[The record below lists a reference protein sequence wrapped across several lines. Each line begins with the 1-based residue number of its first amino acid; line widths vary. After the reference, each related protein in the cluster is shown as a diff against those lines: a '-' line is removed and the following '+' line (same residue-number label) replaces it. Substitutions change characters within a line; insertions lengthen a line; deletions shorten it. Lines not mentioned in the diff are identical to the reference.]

1 MQYDLSNPLHK
12 EQFKIRCNYL
22 FSKGCIVELTEKK
35 PKRTT
40 QQNKCLHTLLGFF
53 ACETGNTLEY
63 VKQNYYKKLVN
74 PAIFT
79 RRINDK
85 FLGEMEVL
93 RSSTDLDTAEMT
105 TSIDRFR
112 NWSASVAGIYLPAAN
127 EQQMLIYAQQ
137 EIERNKEF
145 I

>member
-40 QQNKCLHTLLGFF
+40 QQNKYLHTLLGFF

-127 EQQMLIYAQQ
+127 EHQMLIYAQR
-137 EIERNKEF
+137 EIQRNQEF

>member
-40 QQNKCLHTLLGFF
+40 QQNKYLHTLLGFF

-74 PAIFT
+74 PTIFT
-79 RRINDK
+79 RKINDK
-85 FLGEMEVL
+85 FLGEVEVL

-105 TSIDRFR
+105 LSIDRFR

-127 EQQMLIYAQQ
+127 EHQMLIYAQQ
-137 EIERNKEF
+137 EIQRNQEF

>member
-1 MQYDLSNPLHK
+1 MQYDLSNLLHK
-12 EQFKIRCNYL
+12 EQFKMRCNYL

-35 PKRTT
+35 PKRAT
-40 QQNKCLHTLLGFF
+40 QQNKYLHTLLGFF

-79 RRINDK
+79 RKINDK
-85 FLGEMEVL
+85 FLGEVEVL

-105 TSIDRFR
+105 TSIERFR
-112 NWSASVAGIYLPAAN
+112 NWASAECGVYLPSPD
-127 EQQMLIYAQQ
+127 EERLLQLM
-137 EIERNKEF
+137 EIEIDRNKTF

>member
-40 QQNKCLHTLLGFF
+40 QQNKYLHTLLGFF
-53 ACETGNTLEY
+53 ACETGNTLEC

-127 EQQMLIYAQQ
+127 EHQMLIYAQQ
-137 EIERNKEF
+137 EIQRNQEF

>member
-12 EQFKIRCNYL
+12 EQFKMRCNYL

-40 QQNKCLHTLLGFF
+40 QQNKYLHTLLGFF

-79 RRINDK
+79 RKINDK
-85 FLGEMEVL
+85 FLGEVEVL

-127 EQQMLIYAQQ
+127 EHQMLIYAQQ
-137 EIERNKEF
+137 EIQRNQEF

>member
-1 MQYDLSNPLHK
+1 MQPSIL
-12 EQFKIRCNYL
+12 
-22 FSKGCIVELTEKK
+22 KGLYCGTDGKK

-40 QQNKCLHTLLGFF
+40 QQNKYLHTLLGFF

-85 FLGEMEVL
+85 FLGEVEVL

-105 TSIDRFR
+105 MSIERFR
-112 NWSASVAGIYLPAAN
+112 NWASAECGVYLPSPD
-127 EQQMLIYAQQ
+127 EERLLQLM
-137 EIERNKEF
+137 EIEIDRNKTF

>member
-40 QQNKCLHTLLGFF
+40 QQNKYLHTLLGFF

-63 VKQNYYKKLVN
+63 VKQNYYKKLVH

-79 RRINDK
+79 RKINDK
-85 FLGEMEVL
+85 FLGEVEVL

-105 TSIDRFR
+105 LSIDRFR

-127 EQQMLIYAQQ
+127 EHQMLIYAQQ
-137 EIERNKEF
+137 EIQRNQEF

>member
-1 MQYDLSNPLHK
+1 
-12 EQFKIRCNYL
+12 
-22 FSKGCIVELTEKK
+22 VELTEKK

-40 QQNKCLHTLLGFF
+40 QQNKYLHTLLGFF

-127 EQQMLIYAQQ
+127 EHQMLIYAQQ
-137 EIERNKEF
+137 EIQRNQEF

>member
-40 QQNKCLHTLLGFF
+40 QQNKYLHTLLGFF

-127 EQQMLIYAQQ
+127 EHQMLIYAQQ
-137 EIERNKEF
+137 EIQRNQEF

>member
-40 QQNKCLHTLLGFF
+40 QQNKYLHTLLGFF